1 MTEFDYIIVGA
12 GSAGCVLA
20 NRLTEDGT
28 STVLLLEAGGKDTSM
43 MIHIPVGYA
52 QTLKDPKVNWLYE
65 TEPDPGTHDRVHTW
79 PRGKVLGGSS
89 SINGLLYIRGQRQ
102 DYDGWAQLG
111 LRGWSYDDLH
121 PYFLRSQNQERDDL
135 DGHAKGGPL
144 NVSDVTEPHPVS
156 DAVIEAGKAL
166 GLPHRDVNGEDQEGV
181 AYYQL
186 TVKNGRRCS
195 AAVAYLNPAKKRP
208 NLNIETKALAARVL
222 FEGKRAIGVEYTQN
236 GQTHTARARAEVIL
250 AGGAINS
257 PQLLE
262 LSGIGDPERLREHG
276 IETVSALPGVGEN
289 LQDHFVMGVRY
300 RMKPGS
306 PSVNQQSRGLA
317 MIGEVFKYL
326 TQRKGLLTL
335 SAAHIAAFIK
345 TRPELAT
352 PDVQYHIL
360 PATMDMQKMTETGDM
375 VLEKQPGITIAPC
388 QLRPESRGSVHIKS
402 PAHDT
407 HPAIRPNYLSDP
419 LDQQTAVAGLR
430 WARDLA
436 EQPALAKYIEHEMEP
451 GAGLQSDEEL
461 LNYARESGGTIYH
474 PVGTCKMGPEGDKM
488 AVVDDQLRVRGVEA
502 LRVVDA
508 SVMPRLV
515 SGNTNAPTIAIAEKA
530 CDMIRADAKQKAPA

>member
-1 MTEFDYIIVGA
+1 MSEFDYIVVGA

-20 NRLTEDGT
+20 NRLTEDGK

-121 PYFLRSQNQERDDL
+121 PYFLRSQHQERDGM

-144 NVSDVTEPHPVS
+144 NVSDVTERHPVS

-181 AYYQL
+181 AYYQR

-195 AAVAYLNPAKKRP
+195 AAVAYLNPAKKRQ
-208 NLNIETKALAARVL
+208 NLQIETKALAARVL
-222 FEGKRAIGVEYTQN
+222 FEGQRAIGVEYTQN
-236 GQTHTARARAEVIL
+236 GQTKQAKARGEVIL

-262 LSGIGDPERLREHG
+262 LSGIGDPTLLQEKG
-276 IETVSALPGVGEN
+276 IDVISALPGVGEY
-289 LQDHFVMGVRY
+289 LQDHFVIGNRY

-335 SAAHIAAFIK
+335 SAAHVAAFIK

-360 PATMDMQKMTETGDM
+360 PATMDLQKMTETGDM
-375 VLEKQPGITIAPC
+375 ELEKHPGITIAPC

-402 PAHDT
+402 SQHDA

-419 LDQQTAVAGLR
+419 LDQQTAVAGIR
-430 WARDLA
+430 WARELASQSPLA
-436 EQPALAKYIEHEMEP
+436 EYIEHELEP
-451 GAGLQSDEEL
+451 GEALQSDEEL
-461 LNYARESGGTIYH
+461 LEFARETGGTIYH
-474 PVGTCKMGPEGDKM
+474 PVGTCKMGPEGDTM
-488 AVVDDQLRVRGVEA
+488 AVVDGQLRVRGVEG

-530 CDMIRADAKQKAPA
+530 SDMIRQAAKESVSA

>member
-20 NRLTEDGT
+20 NRLSEDGK

-102 DYDGWAQLG
+102 DYDGWAQMG

-121 PYFLRSQNQERDDL
+121 PYFLRSQHQERDGM

-156 DAVIEAGKAL
+156 DAVIEAGKSM

-195 AAVAYLNPAKKRP
+195 AAVAYLNPAKKRA
-208 NLNIETKALAARVL
+208 NLQIETKALAARVL
-222 FEGKRAIGVEYTQN
+222 FEGKRAIGVAYTQN

-262 LSGIGDPERLREHG
+262 LSGIGNPDLLREQG
-276 IETVSALPGVGEN
+276 IEVVSGLPGVGEN
-289 LQDHFVMGVRY
+289 LQDHFVIGNRY

-335 SAAHIAAFIK
+335 SAAHVAAFIK

-360 PATMDMQKMTETGDM
+360 PATMDLQKMTETGDM
-375 VLEKQPGITIAPC
+375 ELEKQPGITIAPC
-388 QLRPESRGSVHIKS
+388 QLRPESRGSVHLKS
-402 PAHDT
+402 AAHDA

-419 LDQQTAVAGLR
+419 LDQQTAVAGIR
-430 WARDLA
+430 WARELA
-436 EQPALAKYIEHEMEP
+436 QQPALAKYIEHELEP
-451 GAGLQSDEEL
+451 GEALQSDEEL
-461 LNYARESGGTIYH
+461 LEFARETGGTIYH
-474 PVGTCKMGPEGDKM
+474 PVGTCKMGANGDTM
-488 AVVDDQLRVRGVEA
+488 GVVDDQLRVRGVEA

-530 CDMIRADAKQKAPA
+530 CDMIRADAKSRLTA